1 MKDLLKPT
9 LLVLIT
15 SILAIEGFN
24 LATWL
29 MNQSNTIVFYSG
41 VLLLI
46 ACLVVFF
53 SITLENIIKVFI
65 NFKNKNKNKNESIG

>member
-1 MKDLLKPT
+1 MKNLLKPT

-29 MNQSNTIVFYSG
+29 MNQPDTVLFYLG
-41 VLLLI
+41 IVLLI
-46 ACLVVFF
+46 GCLVTLFF
-53 SITLENIIKVFI
+53 VTLDNAIKIFT
-65 NFKNKNKNKNESIG
+65 NLKNKNESIG

>member
-29 MNQSNTIVFYSG
+29 MNQPNTVAFYSG
-41 VLLLI
+41 VILLI

-53 SITLENIIKVFI
+53 FVTLENIIKVFI
-65 NFKNKNKNKNESIG
+65 NLKNKNKNKNESIS

>member
-1 MKDLLKPT
+1 MKDLLKPM
-9 LLVLIT
+9 LLVLLS
-15 SILAIEGFN
+15 SILIIEGVN
-24 LATWL
+24 LSTWL

-41 VLLLI
+41 ILLLI

-65 NFKNKNKNKNESIG
+65 NLKNKNKNKNESIG